1 MKPIIMNMT
10 KINEIGIGQ
19 VELEVVHDIYRLK
32 RNVT

>member
-19 VELEVVHDIYRLK
+19 VALEVVHDIYRPNV
-32 RNVT
+32 NVT